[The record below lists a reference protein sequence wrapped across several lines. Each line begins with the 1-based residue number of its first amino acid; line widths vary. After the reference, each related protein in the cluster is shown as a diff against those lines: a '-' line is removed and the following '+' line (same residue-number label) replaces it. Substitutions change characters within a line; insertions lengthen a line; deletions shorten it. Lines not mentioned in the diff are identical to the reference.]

1 LASRNGLFIF
11 VMVLGL
17 ERELKIGVELH
28 PTLDLA
34 LQEAVTEIN
43 FRQECVAFLHLDFT
57 LPYVIFQG

>member
-1 LASRNGLFIF
+1 
-11 VMVLGL
+11 MVLGL

-43 FRQECVAFLHLDFT
+43 FRQECVAHLRLDFT